1 MSLSASSKR
10 PFRFGI
16 SVVDPH
22 SRSDFVSIARRS
34 EEIGFSTLLLPDHIG
49 SDLQAPFSSL
59 ALAAGVTEKIRVGS
73 HMINNDLRHP
83 VLVAHEAA
91 TIDVLSNGRLE
102 LGIGAGWNQP
112 EYEEMGI
119 RFDPPEVRVE
129 RLRESV
135 AIVKRLLT
143 GETVTFDG
151 KHYQVRNHTVGL
163 RPVQSP
169 RPPIAM
175 GGNGD
180 SLMSLAAREADI
192 ISFLGLGVD
201 RSGRRLRYTAF
212 TPEAFEKK
220 IEFVRKAAGPMFDR
234 IELAAFI
241 WYFQEGENARRAAS
255 QVRRDGSLSIDDVIS
270 SPFTLLGTAEAMM
283 MEKLENNRD
292 RFGVNYWV
300 IKSPALEAMKEV
312 VPQLA
317 GH

>member
-1 MSLSASSKR
+1 MKR

-16 SVVDPH
+16 SVVNPH
-22 SRSDFVSIARRS
+22 SRRDFVSLARRS
-34 EEIGFSTLLLPDHIG
+34 EELGFSTLLLPDHIG

-59 ALAAGVTEKIRVGS
+59 ALAAGVTEKIRVGT

-83 VLVAHEAA
+83 LLVAHEAA
-91 TIDVLSNGRLE
+91 TLDLLSDGRLE
-102 LGIGAGWNQP
+102 LGIGAGWNEP

-119 RFDPPEVRVE
+119 RFDSPEVRVE
-129 RLRESV
+129 RLHESV

-151 KHYQVRNHTVGL
+151 KHYHMHNHTVGIRSL
-163 RPVQSP
+163 QRP

-175 GGNGD
+175 GGNGEL
-180 SLMSLAAREADI
+180 LMSLAAREADI
-192 ISFLGLGVD
+192 MSFLGLGVNKA
-201 RSGRRLRYTAF
+201 GRRLRYTAF
-212 TPEAFEKK
+212 TPEGLEKK
-220 IEFVRKAAGPMFDR
+220 IEFVRKAAGTRFNL

-241 WYFQEGENARRAAS
+241 WYFQEGDNARMAAS
-255 QVRRDGSLSIDDVIS
+255 QVRRDRSLSIHDVIS
-270 SPFTLLGTAEAMM
+270 SPFTQLGTPEEMI
-283 MEKLENNRD
+283 EKLENNRD

-317 GH
+317 GR